1 MCSRDGKTSIYLL
14 FLVLGIG
21 FGMIAGGEFM
31 RRISMGQFSFLFGS
45 DEQVQT
51 VTSQPNSISVANDS
65 SPGTSVQVQNNLFD
79 TRRNA
84 IVTATKS
91 VAPCVVGIVVTQIQV
106 VKSPYYNND
115 FLTSFSDRS

>member
-84 IVTATKS
+84 IVTATS
-91 VAPCVVGIVVTQIQV
+91 VAPAVGMWSLRF
-106 VKSPYYNND
+106 KWLSPYYNND
-115 FLTSFSDRS
+115 F